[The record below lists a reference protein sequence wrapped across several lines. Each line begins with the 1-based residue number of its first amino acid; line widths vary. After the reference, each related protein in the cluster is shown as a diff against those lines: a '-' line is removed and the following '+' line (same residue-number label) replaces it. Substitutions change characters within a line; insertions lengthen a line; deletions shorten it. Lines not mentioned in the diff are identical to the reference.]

1 MKRYATLM
9 TTIALFTTTAIFNA
23 TQAQIPGQPPPQ
35 QPGIIPP
42 APTPLPTGTA
52 TAEPGGTTITV
63 SRTFTNDPNAIT
75 IIGTASSEQEKQA
88 IAAKV
93 QEAAPRKTVNNQ
105 LTVAG
110 QGIYEPSGAERPKD
124 KSPSEYDDKGS
135 KAKDDV
141 DSPDESDLKDQK

>member
-1 MKRYATLM
+1 M
-9 TTIALFTTTAIFNA
+9 TTIALFTTTAIFNS
-23 TQAQIPGQPPPQ
+23 TAQPQVPGQSPPP

-42 APTPLPTGTA
+42 APSPLPTGPA
-52 TAEPGGTTITV
+52 AAETGGTTITV

-88 IAAKV
+88 IATKV
-93 QEAAPRKTVNNQ
+93 QEAAPGKTVNNQ

-124 KSPSEYDDKGS
+124 KSSSEQEHEHNDS
-135 KAKDDV
+135 KAKDDIN
-141 DSPDESDLKDQK
+141 SDQK